1 MEDSLGAYIDHLE
14 LMFFFSGYALPFII
28 IFFARKV
35 WSPVTTRRL
44 LSFLPLG
51 YALAGTL
58 YLGLQLK
65 NLYPD
70 FSQIP
75 DHFQYSFLKIFSLL
89 SILFWLPAF
98 RKRPLLSLLHG
109 LVFFSLMI
117 RNIYRE
123 LSIPSDG
130 NDFLKNDIKIF
141 SASIILNLATL
152 TILIIISL
160 LVARFKRQLRS
171 THTPKTNI

>member
-1 MEDSLGAYIDHLE
+1 MEDSLGAYIERLE

-28 IFFARKV
+28 ITIFARKV
-35 WSPVTTRRL
+35 WSPVTTRRV

-75 DHFQYSFLKIFSLL
+75 DHFRHSFLKIFSLL
-89 SILFWLPAF
+89 SILFWLPAL

-109 LVFFSLMI
+109 LVFFFLMI
-117 RNIYRE
+117 R
-123 LSIPSDG
+123 
-130 NDFLKNDIKIF
+130 
-141 SASIILNLATL
+141 
-152 TILIIISL
+152 
-160 LVARFKRQLRS
+160 
-171 THTPKTNI
+171 